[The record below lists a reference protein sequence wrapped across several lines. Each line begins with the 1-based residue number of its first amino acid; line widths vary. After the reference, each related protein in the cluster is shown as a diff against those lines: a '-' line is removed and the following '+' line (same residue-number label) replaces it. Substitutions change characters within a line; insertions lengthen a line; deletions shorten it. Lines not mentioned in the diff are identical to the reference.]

1 MGQIVNRIAAAIAKA
16 SPRQI
21 LVAALALAAVLAFF
35 ANSLSPVHA
44 SAQKPVALP
53 QPTAALGPPQ
63 SLSAAIAAP
72 CDSPGADAIR
82 VATTRAT
89 ALLQRQQSE
98 LMQIFSTLS
107 NR

>member
-1 MGQIVNRIAAAIAKA
+1 M
-16 SPRQI
+16 
-21 LVAALALAAVLAFF
+21 LVLAAVLAFF
-35 ANSLSPVHA
+35 AKPYSPVHAPVHA

>member
-35 ANSLSPVHA
+35 ANSLSA

-53 QPTAALGPPQ
+53 QSTAALGPPQ